1 LSNVAGDEPRVVMAL
16 KVRDEEDVIDSVL
29 RYHRAQ
35 GVDFFIVTD
44 NASTDRTPEILG
56 RWIDAG
62 LARVITEP
70 SPELRERGA
79 EWVTRMAR
87 LAATEH
93 GADWVVH
100 GDADEFWWP
109 LEGDIKS
116 ALAAV
121 PAEFGV
127 VLGPRVEFIARPDG
141 PGTFFDRLVYRE
153 ARSLLR
159 PKIAHR
165 ALADAIVLHRGQH
178 DVAAGADLDDAWQR
192 LRTPGR
198 PVLRTVRPEGPGEVE
213 ERLVWYPHWP
223 LRIFHLP
230 LRSFDQYRRKVE
242 AMLND
247 PVSGGG
253 GMRGRLRERY
263 ETGRLDEL
271 YAELTED
278 DEAVERGVAEGR
290 LARDVRL
297 RDFMAAVGDP
307 LGGGASPDRAAPVP
321 GEIAAEEAELE
332 LDVMH
337 VLGRTERMLMIRNDE
352 VRARARE
359 LEAEVE
365 RLRTKRGRAPR
376 RRRPLRRRIRRLVG
390 RLLGRGRAA

>member
-1 LSNVAGDEPRVVMAL
+1 MAL
-16 KVRDEEDVIDSVL
+16 KVRDEEDVIESVL

-56 RWIDAG
+56 GWVDAG
-62 LARVITEP
+62 LARVISEP
-70 SPELRERGA
+70 SPELRERGH

-109 LEGDIKS
+109 LEGNLKS

-121 PAEFGV
+121 PPEFGV
-127 VLGPRVEFIARPDG
+127 VLAPRVEFVARPDG
-141 PGTFFDRLVYRE
+141 HGTFFDRLVYRE
-153 ARSLLR
+153 ARSMLR

-165 ALADAIVLHRGQH
+165 ALADVIVLHRGQH
-178 DVAAGADLDDAWQR
+178 DVTAGADAEDAWQR
-192 LRTPGR
+192 LRAPGR
-198 PVLRTVRPEGPGEVE
+198 PVLRTVRPEGTSEAE
-213 ERLVWYPHWP
+213 DRLVWYPRWP

-242 AMLND
+242 ALLED
-247 PVSGGG
+247 PVSAGG

-263 ETGRLDEL
+263 EAGRLDEL

-278 DEAVERGVAEGR
+278 DEAVERGVADGR
-290 LARDVRL
+290 LVRDERL

-307 LGGGASPDRAAPVP
+307 LSGNPPPSGPARARAVI
-321 GEIAAEEAELE
+321 EAERAELE
-332 LDVMH
+332 FDAMH
-337 VLGRTERMLMIRNDE
+337 VLARTERMLMIRHD
-352 VRARARE
+352 RARAQAHE
-359 LEAEVE
+359 LAVEVE
-365 RLRTKRGRAPR
+365 RLRAKARRPR
-376 RRRPLRRRIRRLVG
+376 RRRPLLRRIRRRVG
-390 RLLGRGRAA
+390 RVLGRRPDA

>member
-1 LSNVAGDEPRVVMAL
+1 MAGGEPRVVMAL
-16 KVRDEEDVIDSVL
+16 KVRDEEDVIESVL
-29 RYHRAQ
+29 RYHSAQ

-56 RWIDAG
+56 RWVEAG
-62 LARVITEP
+62 RARVISEP

-127 VLGPRVEFIARPDG
+127 VFGPRAEFVPRPDG

-153 ARSLLR
+153 ARSMLR

-178 DVAAGADLDDAWQR
+178 DVAAGADLEEAWQR

-198 PVLRTVRPEGPGEVE
+198 PVLRTVRPAGPGEVE
-213 ERLVWYPHWP
+213 ERLVWYPRWP
-223 LRIFHLP
+223 LRMFHLP
-230 LRSFDQYRRKVE
+230 LRSFDQYRDKVE

-263 ETGRLDEL
+263 EAGRLDEL

-290 LARDVRL
+290 LVRDARL

-307 LGGGASPDRAAPVP
+307 LGGDPRPDRPAHAPA
-321 GEIAAEEAELE
+321 EIAAEQAELQ

-352 VRARARE
+352 ARARARE

-365 RLRTKRGRAPR
+365 RLRRKRARSPR
-376 RRRPLRRRIRRLVG
+376 RRRPLLRRIRRRVG
-390 RLLGRGRAA
+390 RLLGRGREA

>member
-1 LSNVAGDEPRVVMAL
+1 MSAAEPRVVMAL
-16 KVRDEEDVIDSVL
+16 KVRDEEDVIESVL

-44 NASTDRTPEILG
+44 NASTDRTPAILG
-56 RWIDAG
+56 RWVEGG
-62 LARVITEP
+62 LARVISEP
-70 SPELRERGA
+70 SPELRERGQ

-109 LEGDIKS
+109 LEGTIKQ
-116 ALAAV
+116 ALASV
-121 PAEFGV
+121 PVDFGV
-127 VLGPRVEFIARPDG
+127 VLGPRVEFVARPDG

-153 ARSLLR
+153 ARSMLR

-165 ALADAIVLHRGQH
+165 ALADVIVLHRGQH
-178 DVAAGADLDDAWQR
+178 DVTAGTDPEDAWQR

-198 PVLRTVRPEGPGEVE
+198 PVLRTVRPEGPGQGE
-213 ERLVWYPHWP
+213 ERLVWYPRWP

-230 LRSFDQYRRKVE
+230 LRSLDQYRRKVE
-242 AMLND
+242 TLLND

-263 ETGRLDEL
+263 EAGRIDEL

-278 DEAVERGVAEGR
+278 DGAVDRGIAEGR
-290 LARDVRL
+290 LVRDERL
-297 RDFMAAVGDP
+297 RDFMAGLGDP
-307 LGGGASPDRAAPVP
+307 LAGEPATRPAPP
-321 GEIAAEEAELE
+321 TPAELAAERAELE
-332 LDVMH
+332 LDAMH
-337 VLGRTERMLMIRNDE
+337 VLGRTERMLMIRHDE
-352 VRARARE
+352 ARARARE
-359 LEAEVE
+359 LSAEVK
-365 RLRTKRGRAPR
+365 RLRSKASSPKG
-376 RRRPLRRRIRRLVG
+376 RRRPLHRRIRRRLG
-390 RLLGRGRAA
+390 RLLGRG

>member
-1 LSNVAGDEPRVVMAL
+1 MAGGEPRVVMAL
-16 KVRDEEDVIDSVL
+16 KVRDEEDVIESVL

-56 RWIDAG
+56 RWVDAG
-62 LARVITEP
+62 LARVISEP

-127 VLGPRVEFIARPDG
+127 VLGPRVEFVARPDG

-153 ARSLLR
+153 ARSMLR

-178 DVAAGADLDDAWQR
+178 DVAAGADLEDAWQR

-213 ERLVWYPHWP
+213 ERLVWYPRWS

-263 ETGRLDEL
+263 EAGRLDEL

-290 LARDVRL
+290 LARDLRL

-307 LGGGASPDRAAPVP
+307 LGGEAPPDLAAPAP
-321 GEIAAEEAELE
+321 GEVAAEQADLE
-332 LDVMH
+332 RDVMH

-352 VRARARE
+352 VRARVRE
-359 LEAEVE
+359 LEADVE

-376 RRRPLRRRIRRLVG
+376 RRPLHQRIRRRVG
-390 RLLGRGRAA
+390 RLLGRGPEA

>member
-1 LSNVAGDEPRVVMAL
+1 MADGEPRVVMAL
-16 KVRDEEDVIDSVL
+16 KVRDEEDVIESVL
-29 RYHRAQ
+29 RYHSAQ
-35 GVDFFIVTD
+35 RVDFFIVTD

-56 RWIDAG
+56 RWVEAG
-62 LARVITEP
+62 RARVISEP
-70 SPELRERGA
+70 SRELRERGA

-127 VLGPRVEFIARPDG
+127 VLGPRVEFVPRPDG

-153 ARSLLR
+153 ARSMLR

-165 ALADAIVLHRGQH
+165 ALPDAIVLHRGQH
-178 DVAAGADLDDAWQR
+178 DVAAGADLEEAWQR

-198 PVLRTVRPEGPGEVE
+198 PVLRTVRPAGPGEVE
-213 ERLVWYPHWP
+213 ERLVWYPRWP

-230 LRSFDQYRRKVE
+230 VRSFAQYRDKVE

-263 ETGRLDEL
+263 EAGRLDEL

-278 DEAVERGVAEGR
+278 DEAVERGVADGR
-290 LARDVRL
+290 LVRDVRL

-307 LGGGASPDRAAPVP
+307 LGGDPPPGRPAHAPA
-321 GEIAAEEAELE
+321 EIAAEQAELQ

-352 VRARARE
+352 ARARARE

-365 RLRTKRGRAPR
+365 RLRRKRARSPR
-376 RRRPLRRRIRRLVG
+376 RRRPLHRRIRRRVG
-390 RLLGRGRAA
+390 RLLGRGREA

>member
-1 LSNVAGDEPRVVMAL
+1 MSAAEPRVVMAL
-16 KVRDEEDVIDSVL
+16 KVRDEEDVIEAVL

-35 GVDFFIVTD
+35 GVDFFVVTD

-56 RWIDAG
+56 RWVDSG
-62 LARVITEP
+62 LARVISEP

-109 LEGDIKS
+109 LEGTIKR
-116 ALAAV
+116 ALASV
-121 PAEFGV
+121 PADFGV
-127 VLGPRVEFIARPDG
+127 VLGPRVEFVARPDG

-153 ARSLLR
+153 ARSMLR

-165 ALADAIVLHRGQH
+165 ALADVIVLHRGQH
-178 DVAAGADLDDAWQR
+178 DVTAGTDSEDAWQR

-198 PVLRTVRPEGPGEVE
+198 PVLRTVRPEGPGETE
-213 ERLVWYPHWP
+213 ERLVWYPRWP

-247 PVSGGG
+247 PVSSGG
-253 GMRGRLRERY
+253 GMRGRLRDRY
-263 ETGRLDEL
+263 EAGHIDEL

-278 DEAVERGVAEGR
+278 DAAVDRGIAEGR
-290 LARDVRL
+290 LVRDERL
-297 RDFMAAVGDP
+297 RDFMAGLGDP
-307 LGGGASPDRAAPVP
+307 LAGAPAPRP
-321 GEIAAEEAELE
+321 APPTPAELAAEQAELE
-332 LDVMH
+332 LDAMH
-337 VLGRTERMLMIRNDE
+337 VLGRTERMLMIRHDE
-352 VRARARE
+352 ARARARE
-359 LEAEVE
+359 LSAEVK
-365 RLRTKRGRAPR
+365 RLRSKARSPKG
-376 RRRPLRRRIRRLVG
+376 RRRPLHRRIRRRLG
-390 RLLGRGRAA
+390 RLLGRG